1 MKKSSSQNNSLLS
14 TALAILF
21 WLVVWEIAA
30 RLVAQQLFLASPIQ
44 VLKTLYGLLGYPE
57 FYSTVG
63 FSLLRISLGFLLA
76 AAAGSALAV
85 LAYNVKLCETLLRPL
100 MGAVMAAPVASF
112 VVLALLLVGSR
123 NLNALVTFLMVLPV
137 FYTYIL
143 TGLKSV
149 EPERFEAADVF
160 GMIRSDRFRFIYL
173 PYVAPY
179 ACSSCEVGIGIA
191 WKAGVS
197 AEVIGI
203 AAGSI
208 GEKIYESKLYLD
220 TAELFAYTLVVI
232 IISVVLER
240 LAVFLIRRAEK
251 LLTD

>member
-1 MKKSSSQNNSLLS
+1 MKNSTTRNKSYLL
-14 TALAILF
+14 TAFSILF
-21 WLVVWEIAA
+21 WLVVWEIAS

-44 VLKTLYGLLGYPE
+44 VVKTLYGLLGQAE
-57 FYSTVG
+57 FYDTIA
-63 FSLLRISLGFLLA
+63 FSFYRISLGFLLA
-76 AAAGSALAV
+76 AAVGSLLAI
-85 LAYNVKLCETLLRPL
+85 LAYKVRICETLLHP
-100 MGAVMAAPVASF
+100 MMAAVMAAPVASF
-112 VVLALLLVGSR
+112 VVLALLLVGSN

-143 TGLKSV
+143 SGLKSV
-149 EPERFEAADVF
+149 ESDRFEAADVF
-160 GMIRSDRFRFIYL
+160 GMIKSDRFRFIYL
-173 PYVAPY
+173 PYVVPY

-232 IISVVLER
+232 VISVIFER